1 MKTVDIAAK
10 AQLNGSVIQVL
21 GSLDFPFSDYAI
33 NAPNIG
39 GFVAVEDHGTL
50 EFLVNLA
57 KG

>member
-1 MKTVDIAAK
+1 M
-10 AQLNGSVIQVL
+10 IQVL
-21 GSLDFPFSDYAI
+21 GSLDFPFSDYEI

-50 EFLVNLA
+50 EFQVNLA